1 MLRVNITVLAF
12 SSGARQSYHA
22 TRPSLIRQ
30 SPRESGPSSRLFLW
44 IKKCSSQTMNGNTS
58 LRAANITYFEDGERN
73 CLSSTLT
80 GTRTRREFTF
90 ARLAAIR
97 CSIRTKYDSGT
108 GWPSGNRE
116 GQRGEDQRG
125 SELGSELTIDTPNAS
140 KSLSFR
146 NQSRRNC
153 GQSLTIYI

>member
-73 CLSSTLT
+73 CISSTLT

-97 CSIRTKYDSGT
+97 CSIRTQNMIRKLDGRVF
-108 GWPSGNRE
+108 GNRLR
-116 GQRGEDQRG
+116 GQR
-125 SELGSELTIDTPNAS
+125 GSELTIDTPNAS

-146 NQSRRNC
+146 NQ
-153 GQSLTIYI
+153 